1 MKNKKKSLGSPKN
14 TGSANGNST
23 ARLVITNTS
32 GRQVAS
38 APALQLT
45 PNRFHLRKILVPV
58 DFSDCSRK
66 ALRYAIPFAK
76 QFGASLT
83 LLFVTGLCVAGWN
96 KVNQLL
102 ADIEALRR
110 KVRS

>member
-1 MKNKKKSLGSPKN
+1 MNYNDLLEVTIGLG
-14 TGSANGNST
+14 
-23 ARLVITNTS
+23 
-32 GRQVAS
+32 
-38 APALQLT
+38 
-45 PNRFHLRKILVPV
+45 
-58 DFSDCSRK
+58 
-66 ALRYAIPFAK
+66 
-76 QFGASLT
+76 LT